1 MDFDRLKLVEQQVS
15 VMQKEIN
22 EVLGEVQVAM
32 QGMSK
37 ANKMAFEV
45 LLSRIQE
52 LEDRLDKVSTVT
64 DRDSDEGKEL

>member
-1 MDFDRLKLVEQQVS
+1 MDFDRLKLLEQQLS
-15 VMQKEIN
+15 VMQKEVN
-22 EVLGEVQVAM
+22 EVLGEVQIAM

-52 LEDRLDKVSTVT
+52 LEQRVGTVAEK
-64 DRDSDEGKEL
+64 DSRDGEGKEL